1 MAKSFVRCHGW
12 LGHLGD
18 CEWRTE
24 ANHRVHRE
32 RNYDGAVFSSSDV
45 DVRRE
50 DRKQLEED
58 TGRTLGS
65 DPMKYIQNY
74 WILKLKK
81 HSKIW

>member
-24 ANHRVHRE
+24 ADHRVHRE
-32 RNYDGAVFSSSDV
+32 RNYDGAVFSSSDA

-58 TGRTLGS
+58 TVV
-65 DPMKYIQNY
+65 
-74 WILKLKK
+74 
-81 HSKIW
+81 